1 MTDYEAYEKWCRS
14 PLTRKQIAKLHG
26 VTDTEMHDIIYFYS
40 STPNANVASTRD
52 ILENQYVLAKN
63 AYERAGFKHPPR
75 STVEERMLAIDLRK
89 KGFTYKAIARAFE
102 RRPDAIRAWVDD
114 YDRRQRERSRDKQC

>member
-26 VTDTEMHDIIYFYS
+26 VTDTEMQDIICMYGS
-40 STPNANVASTRD
+40 AGGIGSPRKNVRA
-52 ILENQYVLAKN
+52 ILEKQVELAKQ

-89 KGFTYKAIARAFE
+89 KGFMYKAIARAFE

-114 YDRRQRERSRDKQC
+114 YDRRQRARGIK